1 MLAPRWVLLLLTG
14 ITFPHPGRSRALV
27 GAPGE
32 PRKGLRGALG
42 SPGSSFGGQ
51 FRPSAGTLGT
61 VLINFLES
69 LMLWKQFGASHRSY
83 FCENLFRERPKLI
96 SYV

>member
-1 MLAPRWVLLLLTG
+1 MLSVPAGVSLLLTG
-14 ITFPHPGRSRALV
+14 ITFPRPGRSRALV

-32 PRKGLRGALG
+32 SRKGLRGALG

-69 LMLWKQFGASHRSY
+69 LMLWEQFGASRRSC
-83 FCENLFRERPKLI
+83 FCDFVP
-96 SYV
+96 